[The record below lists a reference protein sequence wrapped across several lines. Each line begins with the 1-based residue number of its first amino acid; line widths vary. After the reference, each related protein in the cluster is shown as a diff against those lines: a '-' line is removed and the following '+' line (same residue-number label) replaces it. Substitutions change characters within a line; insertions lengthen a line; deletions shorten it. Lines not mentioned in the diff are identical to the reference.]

1 MLKMILNSKGRH
13 DTCSVFGFLASP
25 LALWDIFGQLLRH
38 QGDQASEG
46 CSIGAPHHRCI
57 SCHPQLRRDDPP
69 VLKHPYYGPKYVV
82 SSPIKHG
89 YHGFWG
95 DV

>member
-1 MLKMILNSKGRH
+1 MIH
-13 DTCSVFGFLASP
+13 AVFSDSW
-25 LALWDIFGQLLRH
+25 ALWDIFGMMLRH

-69 VLKHPYYGPKYVV
+69 IKNIPIMVPNMWFLRPLNMVTMV
-82 SSPIKHG
+82 SG
-89 YHGFWG
+89 G